1 MAGCLLTLSQGVQL
15 VGSHWPPTQKRVMC
29 FAENR
34 SGPKGLQKE
43 PWEGNLE
50 KTLKSGGNQC
60 QKSKTKNSTP
70 VFGPPLPPEKG
81 VMMKDMLWSQNK
93 GHESVVAFFKDLS
106 FQFGTLINIAST
118 FPWHPPNQTK
128 WAGRCIPP
136 CRIGSCTRTPPNLRM
151 TSHWGASVLP
161 NRSALLTTCFGDQT
175 CYPLHPM
182 GLAGRQ
188 FFALPPVC
196 PLPAPALTPA
206 DRAEGL
212 IRLPRAHL
220 LSLIEP

>member
-1 MAGCLLTLSQGVQL
+1 M
-15 VGSHWPPTQKRVMC
+15 
-29 FAENR
+29 
-34 SGPKGLQKE
+34 
-43 PWEGNLE
+43 
-50 KTLKSGGNQC
+50 
-60 QKSKTKNSTP
+60 
-70 VFGPPLPPEKG
+70 PEK
-81 VMMKDMLWSQNK
+81 QNQK
-93 GHESVVAFFKDLS
+93 FDTRFRTASAPRKRSDDERHAVVPKQGTRICSGILQDLG